1 MSSRQR
7 FTLIIL
13 VLFLAGVLISF
24 AALVKRGVEPSAPSQ
39 AIEMATQEKTGI
51 SLPAEITPPLATVV
65 IPPAQPAT
73 ETPLPAATVT
83 PLPCPVAVSG
93 GLVTEMRSIV
103 GAMPGAGSNDFILPS
118 NEQIA
123 AWEVIVRA
131 AALGDAPTACAIIQ
145 AYGFPYQVVQFTDT
159 PFEDQEYILLREV
172 EPVNAGWGTY
182 IFHADAKTSPIVIE
196 VPHPAVDW
204 NTEIEGV
211 EMFRKL
217 NARALLVAGTDRCA
231 SNGFSSCTG
240 TTIACGQVEPYRIS
254 DVAHNEQNMFQAAHR
269 VLVACDGKTVAI
281 QLHVN
286 SVGNC
291 QDIFISNGTTNPGAL
306 SGNIAD
312 SVTKSCG
319 DYTVDLADGS
329 AGECAFT
336 GGAAPQAVFTNGCG
350 YSPPPNACTDYVL
363 RPSGLDQFISIEQ
376 SVSVEKDFDCL
387 VNALEKV
394 FKP

>member
-1 MSSRQR
+1 VQPASRRWFSELTGECGCIMSSRQR

-103 GAMPGAGSNDFILPS
+103 DAMPGAGSNDFILPS

-182 IFHADAKTSPIVIE
+182 VFHADAKTSPIVIE

-211 EMFRKL
+211 EMHAPYWWPGRTAVPVMVFLPVPERPLPVGRWNPTAFQTLRTMSKICS
-217 NARALLVAGTDRCA
+217 RLLIV
-231 SNGFSSCTG
+231 
-240 TTIACGQVEPYRIS
+240 YW
-254 DVAHNEQNMFQAAHR
+254 
-269 VLVACDGKTVAI
+269 
-281 QLHVN
+281 
-286 SVGNC
+286 
-291 QDIFISNGTTNPGAL
+291 
-306 SGNIAD
+306 
-312 SVTKSCG
+312 
-319 DYTVDLADGS
+319 
-329 AGECAFT
+329 
-336 GGAAPQAVFTNGCG
+336 
-350 YSPPPNACTDYVL
+350 
-363 RPSGLDQFISIEQ
+363 
-376 SVSVEKDFDCL
+376 
-387 VNALEKV
+387 
-394 FKP
+394 